1 MARCP
6 NCARPVRF
14 WHNHSGYCSK
24 QCRAES
30 VTSCPNCGKVGLYKH
45 ARLGCCSEE
54 CCFWYVATLLG
65 YDKEAL
71 VTPAPDKVVYHVRL
85 PSGSAE
91 IASLQLDELEYD
103 RASDTVLVVAA
114 PPWMTR
120 SKVLAE
126 LPYDRFDNVAW
137 QHLWADGTLT
147 EDELFRFHR
156 VCYDDDLLCQKLGE
170 LVFARLRQ
178 PAPVY
183 SPYVPPP
190 GLGGEPISAISG
202 PLLPPTQPVVVPQ
215 ARIAPPAVAP
225 DNFAR
230 AVRAIFE
237 DRGFAVSNGPS
248 DDTLLLRRNNRI
260 SLAAFRYQTGLV
272 DTDVVE
278 RAFARGA
285 AAGASTVYVVTNYR
299 FTLQAEDLAVA
310 HSMQLIDGEEMAQLA
325 ARRRE
330 MPTVAVAG
338 DPLASPNGTAVENG
352 HGTHGD
358 APAHHVDMAVLERG
372 DETTMQLPLL
382 RRSEPVDA
390 EIVAGEDAARP

>member
-6 NCARPVRF
+6 NCARPVRI

-30 VTSCPNCGKVGLYKH
+30 VTSCPNCGRVGLYKH

-85 PSGSAE
+85 PSSSAE

-103 RASDTVLVVAA
+103 RAIDTVLVVAA

-137 QHLWADGTLT
+137 QHLWADGTLS
-147 EDELFRFHR
+147 EDELFSFHR

-178 PAPVY
+178 PALVHT
-183 SPYVPPP
+183 PYLAPP
-190 GLGGEPISAISG
+190 GLSAEPMSG
-202 PLLPPTQPVVVPQ
+202 PLLPATPPVVMPL
-215 ARIAPPAVAP
+215 ARIAPPAVP
-225 DNFAR
+225 TDDFAG

-237 DRGFAVSNGPS
+237 DRGFSVSNGPS
-248 DDTLLLRRNNRI
+248 DDTLLLRRNNRTA
-260 SLAAFRYQTGLV
+260 LAAFRFQTGLV
-272 DTDVVE
+272 DVDVVE

-285 AAGASTVYVVTNYR
+285 AAGATTVYVVTNSR
-299 FTLQAEDLAVA
+299 FTLQAEDLAA
-310 HSMQLIDGEEMAQLA
+310 ARAMQLIDGDQMAQLA
-325 ARRRE
+325 ARRHE
-330 MPTVAVAG
+330 MPTVAVTPDSLPNLAG
-338 DPLASPNGTAVENG
+338 SSVENG
-352 HGTHGD
+352 HSANGD
-358 APAHHVDMAVLERG
+358 SPAHHHDVAVFERS
-372 DETTMQLPLL
+372 DETTMQLPIA

-390 EIVAGEDAARP
+390 EIVASEDAAHS